1 MISPISAEY
10 VARGDREEIGRRF
23 SRIFFSHSLI
33 QNALVISDDALVN
46 VIKQSWILKFAK
58 SKNVSQDYSLKLV

>member
-10 VARGDREEIGRRF
+10 VARGDREEIRRRF

-33 QNALVISDDALVN
+33 QNAGVNSDDALVN
-46 VIKQSWILKFAK
+46 VIKQSWNLKFAK
-58 SKNVSQDYSLKLV
+58 SKKVSQDYTLKLV

>member
-33 QNALVISDDALVN
+33 QNALVSSDDALVN